1 MELSREDLTE
11 EEARLVDR
19 LNRRR
24 ALIELAHREWDAEE
38 KSRDAGTPRQFSLL
52 GFFKQAF
59 NVSQKQDY
67 FVKPWINL
75 LFNSCISIFAA
86 IILSHFITPFHRS
99 NCKGS
104 GSRLAP
110 VLSDEEIARAYK
122 RFCDGAGTRW
132 HHA

>member
-11 EEARLVDR
+11 DEARLVDR

-24 ALIELAHREWDAEE
+24 ELIELAHREWDAEE
-38 KSRDAGTPRQFSLL
+38 KSRDAGPPRQFSLF

-59 NVSQKQDY
+59 NVFKEQDY
-67 FVKPWINL
+67 FVKSWINL
-75 LFNSCISIFAA
+75 LFNGCISIFAA
-86 IILSHFITPFHRS
+86 IVLSHFITPFHRS

-104 GSRLAP
+104 GSGLAP
-110 VLSDEEIARAYK
+110 VLSDEEIARAYES
-122 RFCDGAGTRW
+122 FCDGAGTRW